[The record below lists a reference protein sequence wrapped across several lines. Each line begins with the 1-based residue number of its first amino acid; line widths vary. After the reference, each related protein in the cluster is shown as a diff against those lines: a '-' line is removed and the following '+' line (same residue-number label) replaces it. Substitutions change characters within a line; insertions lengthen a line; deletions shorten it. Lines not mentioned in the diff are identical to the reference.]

1 MFDLVLEDIEA
12 VFASAT
18 WQSNSIPTFPE
29 NYQGNLGNNLSE
41 YVRMN
46 VLPSSSKNY
55 AYDARKQLD
64 GLLAV
69 KIFVKAG
76 NGQGR
81 TMEIA
86 DILNT
91 LFENT
96 TLTNGT
102 KLGTSFLQI
111 EGLDPA
117 NKSLYSASYLI
128 PFTKFGE

>member
-1 MFDLVLEDIEA
+1 MYDSVLEDIEG
-12 VFASAT
+12 VFASAE
-18 WQSNSIPTFPE
+18 WQANTIPAFPE
-29 NYQGNLGNNLSE
+29 NYQGKRGKGLTE
-41 YVRMN
+41 YVLMS
-46 VLPSSSKNY
+46 VLPSSSKHY
-55 AYDARKQLD
+55 AYGAKKQIE

-76 NGQGR
+76 DGQGR

-86 DILNT
+86 DT
-91 LFENT
+91 LDVLFDSR

-102 KLGTSFLQI
+102 KLGTSFLQF

-128 PFTKFGE
+128 PFTKYGE